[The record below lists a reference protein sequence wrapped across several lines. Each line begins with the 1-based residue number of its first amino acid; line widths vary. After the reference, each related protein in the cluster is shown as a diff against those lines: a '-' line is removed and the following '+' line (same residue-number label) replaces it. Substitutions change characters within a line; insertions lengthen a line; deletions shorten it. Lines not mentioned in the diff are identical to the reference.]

1 MKGDYRRDWVFPWSP
16 LSGHKSLARTMG
28 FLASSYQHQAVM
40 RPRQPSPT
48 THLPLWRALPKA
60 PVK

>member
-28 FLASSYQHQAVM
+28 FLLPAPSCHEAPPALTHHPPPTVEGTSQSS
-40 RPRQPSPT
+40 S
-48 THLPLWRALPKA
+48 
-60 PVK
+60 